1 MSTSCCHTNTVTN
14 TDEER
19 NFLLGKPTDKPPI
32 LRIDDALA
40 QYYKDC
46 GRNDYFNNE
55 SRQGKFMK
63 FTHDNQYDTDELD
76 DELGDNANDPND
88 CYFVRHIDEIDPM
101 FPLPISTNESRAND
115 IFQVFKHCYK
125 YGVAPLS
132 LIWQYVANALKHELY
147 DKIASAFMVLVNE
160 SN

>member
-1 MSTSCCHTNTVTN
+1 MGTSCCHTNTVTN

-19 NFLLGKPTDKPPI
+19 TFLPGKPTEPPI

-55 SRQGKFMK
+55 SGQGKFRE
-63 FTHDNQYDTDELD
+63 FADANEYDTYDLND
-76 DELGDNANDPND
+76 QLGDDVDDPNYCD
-88 CYFVRHIDEIDPM
+88 FVYQIDEIDPM

-115 IFQVFKHCYK
+115 IFQVLKHCYK
-125 YGVAPLS
+125 YGVAPLV
-132 LIWQYVANALKHELY
+132 LNWQHITNALKHELY
-147 DKIASAFMVLVNE
+147 DNIASTF
-160 SN
+160 

>member
-40 QYYKDC
+40 QYYHDC
-46 GRNDYFNNE
+46 GRNDYFTKGI
-55 SRQGKFMK
+55 GKFGK
-63 FTHDNQYDTDELD
+63 YVSYKNDVIDKQ
-76 DELGDNANDPND
+76 LGDDAYDPND
-88 CYFVRHIDEIDPM
+88 CIFVIDIDKIDPM
-101 FPLPISTNESRAND
+101 FPLPISTNESQAND

-125 YGVAPLS
+125 YGVAPPPVS
-132 LIWQYVANALKHELY
+132 LIWQPVANALKHELY